1 MKCIIIFTS
10 DEIKNARN
18 KEEEIWALEAGMK
31 IYDEAVER
39 ILNPLIPEYNELWD
53 DIDTHIMN
61 DDGTINDK
69 VPYNKRYEEFQ
80 KAAYDAMSYIYGV
93 DPKTQRILKLDP
105 PFILVNDQKCEGRIF
120 GHIEDYNMEYKE
132 EEAA

>member
-1 MKCIIIFTS
+1 MEMILKFDS
-10 DEIKNARN
+10 DQIKNARDE
-18 KEEEIWALEAGMK
+18 EEEIWALEAGLK

-53 DIDTHIMN
+53 DIDTHILN
-61 DDGTINDK
+61 DDGSINEE

-80 KAAYDAMSYIYGV
+80 KMAYDAMSYIYGV
-93 DPKTQRILKLDP
+93 NSKTQRILKLDS
-105 PFILVNDQKCEGRIF
+105 PFILVNDQTGEGKIF

-132 EEAA
+132 EAA